1 MMYAMISGE
10 KVIDVIDSDNLPKYP
25 PTADGTE
32 IISVVCEGSAEIGM
46 RYDFKTGEFSYPVPI
61 PQPQP
66 RPTQLDRIEEA
77 VNQKNSD
84 IAAAAIDAY
93 TLELME
99 GGLL

>member
-1 MMYAMISGE
+1 MKRYAMIIKST
-10 KVIDVIDSDNLPKYP
+10 VIDIVEKDYP
-25 PTADGTE
+25 PVYPPDPDGNQVLAME
-32 IISVVCEGSAEIGM
+32 CEENVQVGDQIIDGIIVGTKKKKE
-46 RYDFKTGEFSYPVPI
+46 K
-61 PQPQP
+61 
-66 RPTQLDRIEEA
+66 TQLDRIEEA